1 VPAASRGIGLSIV
14 MIAQAA
20 SDRTA
25 FERLVAGTAWRPAT
39 VEAVRAELARQTLYQ
54 PEPDQ
59 DGLEELAFLLARSFA
74 GQELRLGEEIEE
86 LERRFADQPLVHLYG
101 FALRREAGENVAARG
116 SLDALLEVDPGDP
129 IAAYLDA
136 HLRSQAVVPASEE
149 TRLAN
154 IAKFASTP
162 LLKNPYSLT
171 VGVLFEA
178 IREQER
184 ARVLDIGVGS
194 GAQMEGLL
202 ALLGRLPH
210 GVRRLEIVGLD
221 FMPEFLARAGERIA
235 AAAEALAGRVEVVYE
250 PVEGRIEALDAS
262 AVRAVAGRGL
272 DAANATI
279 ALHEVA
285 GEAKLAALS
294 NLRRVE
300 PGRLAVAE
308 WNYCLENVLAETS
321 TEFVFNVRRVAAAM
335 VAALRERYTIEES
348 RAVVGDW
355 LSQGAGQLTCP
366 AEQRQEC
373 FLDITAWKALLEHC
387 DFEVLPA
394 EERWLAHAA
403 EPREAAV
410 AEEGWYVRTSNHAGA
425 TPIAVL
431 AASPA

>member
-1 VPAASRGIGLSIV
+1 MIV
-14 MIAQAA
+14 MVVEAA
-20 SDRTA
+20 SDRAA
-25 FERLVAGTAWRPAT
+25 FEQLVAGTVWRART
-39 VEAVRAELARQTLYQ
+39 VEAMRAELERQTLYQ

-59 DGLEELAFLLARSFA
+59 EGLEELTELLV
-74 GQELRLGEEIEE
+74 
-86 LERRFADQPLVHLYG
+86 RRFADQELSLEEAIEGVERKFVDQPLVHLYG
-101 FALRREAGENVAARG
+101 FALHREAGEDVAARG

-129 IAAYLDA
+129 MAAYLDA
-136 HLRSQAVVPASEE
+136 HLRSQAVVPANEE

-154 IAKFASTP
+154 IAKFATTP
-162 LLKNPYSLT
+162 LLKNPYSLA

-178 IREQER
+178 IRDRER
-184 ARVLDIGVGS
+184 ARVLDVGIGS

-202 ALLGRLPH
+202 GLLGRLPH
-210 GVRRLEIVGLD
+210 RVRRLQIVGLD
-221 FMPEFLARAGERIA
+221 FMPEFLAQAGERVA
-235 AAAEALAGRVEVVYE
+235 AAAEALAGKVEVLYE
-250 PVEGRIEALDAS
+250 PVEGRVETLDAS
-262 AVRAVAGRGL
+262 AARTVAGRGL

-294 NLRRVE
+294 NLRRVD
-300 PGRLAVAE
+300 PARLAIAE

-348 RAVVGDW
+348 RAVVRDW
-355 LSQGAGQLTCP
+355 LSQGTGQLTCP

-387 DFEVLPA
+387 DFKILPA
-394 EERWLAHAA
+394 DRRWLAHAA
-403 EPREAAV
+403 DPRQAAV
-410 AEEGWYVRTSNHAGA
+410 AEEGWYVKTSNHAGT

-431 AASPA
+431 VASPS